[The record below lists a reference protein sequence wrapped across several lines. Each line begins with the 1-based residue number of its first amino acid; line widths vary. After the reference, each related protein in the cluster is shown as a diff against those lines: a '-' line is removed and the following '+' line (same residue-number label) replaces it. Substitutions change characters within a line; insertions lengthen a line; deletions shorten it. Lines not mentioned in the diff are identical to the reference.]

1 MGKRGPPKT
10 PTATLK
16 ARGSWLANRNPKE
29 PKPEPKKPT
38 RPQWLIGDA
47 KKLWD
52 VLAPQL
58 EAMNVLAKIDREA
71 LARYCQLWMRWLEA
85 ERFLAKEGSTYE
97 MLTKDGQSCGPRP
110 YPQVKIASD
119 LASHLGRLEQKFGL
133 SPADRASVQVIDDGG
148 FEDLEDDK
156 FIKLG

>member
-10 PTATLK
+10 PTATLE
-16 ARGSWLANRNPKE
+16 ARGSWLAKRNAKE
-29 PKPEPKKPT
+29 PKPLIGRPA
-38 RPQWLIGDA
+38 RPQWLTGDA

-71 LARYCQLWMRWLEA
+71 LARYCQLWMRWREV
-85 ERFLAKEGSTYE
+85 ERFIAKEGSTYE
-97 MLTKDGQSCGPRP
+97 MLTKDGESCGPRP

-119 LASHLGRLEQKFGL
+119 LASHLSRLEREFGL
-133 SPADRASVQVIDDGG
+133 TPASRASVEVMDDGSSA
-148 FEDLEDDK
+148 DLDDEK
-156 FIKLG
+156 FLKLG